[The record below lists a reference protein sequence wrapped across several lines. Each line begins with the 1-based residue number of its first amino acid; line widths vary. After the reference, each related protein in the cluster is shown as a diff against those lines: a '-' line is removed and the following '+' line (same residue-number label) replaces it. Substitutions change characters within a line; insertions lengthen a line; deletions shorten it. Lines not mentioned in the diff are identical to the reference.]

1 MFLLQ
6 EGKHLVPTNPT
17 GLAVLERNSELQNK
31 DFGNSHKIYHSC
43 RTFAKRTGQAC
54 SLR

>member
-6 EGKHLVPTNPT
+6 EGNHSVPSNPT
-17 GLAVLERNSELQNK
+17 GLTVLKRISGLQSK
-31 DFGNSHKIYHSC
+31 DFGNSYKIYHSC
-43 RTFAKRTGQAC
+43 RTFAKKTGQAC